1 MSEKPGPPVNGPSGF
16 STNSAYQTYQT
27 YITYNFFVSDTFTY
41 STYDLL
47 MLLMIYLWF
56 TYDSLM
62 IHLWNRQGGVCLSYL
77 GKIPLTYYTYD
88 YLFYLLYLCYLC
100 YLWILMNISIP
111 GTQLNIHE
119 DERMKPENWIPLAW
133 LPIINADKS
142 RRSRRPT
149 QGYEGS
155 PARNCRLFHECWKRF
170 LSNWDMFSTVHR
182 HQWFVYFIIGS

>member
-1 MSEKPGPPVNGPSGF
+1 MNF
-16 STNSAYQTYQT
+16 DCNYIT
-27 YITYNFFVSDTFTY
+27 YITYIS
-41 STYDLL
+41 
-47 MLLMIYLWF
+47 
-56 TYDSLM
+56 
-62 IHLWNRQGGVCLSYL
+62 
-77 GKIPLTYYTYD
+77 
-88 YLFYLLYLCYLC
+88 LFYLFFLYYL
-100 YLWILMNISIP
+100 LNISIP

-142 RRSRRPT
+142 RRPT

-182 HQWFVYFIIGS
+182 IVIYADGIARETMHFIAGLLGDQQVYYTTLFYFTYDTYMSYVTYFTYHT

>member
-1 MSEKPGPPVNGPSGF
+1 
-16 STNSAYQTYQT
+16 
-27 YITYNFFVSDTFTY
+27 
-41 STYDLL
+41 
-47 MLLMIYLWF
+47 
-56 TYDSLM
+56 
-62 IHLWNRQGGVCLSYL
+62 
-77 GKIPLTYYTYD
+77 
-88 YLFYLLYLCYLC
+88 
-100 YLWILMNISIP
+100 MNISIP

-142 RRSRRPT
+142 RRPT

-182 HQWFVYFIIGS
+182 IVIYADGIARETMHFIAGLLGDQQVYDTKLFYFILLTILI